1 MKHFK
6 YSFIITFFILCFI
19 IYHGYINGGISSSLN
34 LLWLT
39 VILILMEVSLSF
51 DNAIVNASILK
62 HWNDFW
68 KKMFLTVG
76 MFVAVFGMRLLFPL
90 LIVAFTANLTIFE
103 VWTLALNNPQEYSQK
118 LIAHHTEVSAFGS
131 MFLLLVFLNFLF
143 DDKRELFWIGK
154 FEQKLSTIGK
164 TKFSSYIV
172 SILFLYIFS
181 FLLEDS
187 QKMIFFT
194 AGGWGILVYLS
205 IHLLCNILENSSSN
219 AGNIIKTGSIGGF
232 IYLEVLDASFSFD
245 GVIGAFA
252 ITKDIITIM
261 VGLGVGALFVR
272 SITIYLVEKETLD
285 EYVFLEHGAH
295 YAIGILSFIML
306 LNIKF
311 HIPEAITG
319 FIGIA
324 FILLSLYS
332 SIKYNRRKSSSIIL
346 K

>member
-6 YSFIITFFILCFI
+6 YSFIITFLALCYI
-19 IYHGYINGGISSSLN
+19 IYHGYIQGGISVSMN
-34 LLWLT
+34 MLWLT
-39 VILILMEVSLSF
+39 IILIFMEVSLSF

-68 KKMFLTVG
+68 RKIFLTIG
-76 MFVAVFGMRLLFPL
+76 MIVAVFGMRLLFPL
-90 LIVAFTANLTIFE
+90 LIVAFTAEMGIFE
-103 VWTLALNNPQEYSQK
+103 VWDLALNNPNEYSQR
-118 LIAHHTEVSAFGS
+118 LISHHIEVSAFGS

-143 DDKRELFWIGK
+143 DEERELFWIGK

-164 TKFSSYIV
+164 TKFSAYIT

-187 QKMIFFT
+187 EKMVFFT
-194 AGGWGILVYLS
+194 AGTWGILVYLS
-205 IHLLCNILENSSSN
+205 IHLLCYFLENRAKN
-219 AGNIIKTGSIGGF
+219 VGNIIKTGSIGGF

-252 ITKDIITIM
+252 ITKDIIIIM

-272 SITIYLVEKETLD
+272 SITIYLVEKETLN

-295 YAIGILSFIML
+295 YAIGILAFIML

-319 FIGIA
+319 LIGIV

-332 SIKYNRRKSSSIIL
+332 SIKYNRR
-346 K
+346 

>member
-1 MKHFK
+1 MKYFK

-19 IYHGYINGGISSSLN
+19 IYHGYNQGGISLSLN
-34 LLWLT
+34 MLWLT
-39 VILILMEVSLSF
+39 IILILMEVSLSF

-68 KKMFLTVG
+68 KRMFLTIG
-76 MFVAVFGMRLLFPL
+76 MLVAVFGMRLLFPL
-90 LIVAFTANLTIFE
+90 LIVAFTANLSIFE
-103 VWTLALNNPQEYSQK
+103 VWSLALNNPQEYSQK
-118 LIAHHTEVSAFGS
+118 LISHHIEVSAFGS

-143 DDKRELFWIGK
+143 DEERELFWIGK

-164 TKFSSYIV
+164 TKFSAYIT

-187 QKMIFFT
+187 EKMVFFT
-194 AGGWGILVYLS
+194 AGTWGILVYLS
-205 IHLLCNILENSSSN
+205 IHLLCYFLENRAKN
-219 AGNIIKTGSIGGF
+219 VGNIIKTGSIGGF

-252 ITKDIITIM
+252 ITKDIIIIM
-261 VGLGVGALFVR
+261 LGLGVGALFVR
-272 SITIYLVEKETLD
+272 SITIYLVEKETLN

-295 YAIGILSFIML
+295 YAIGILAFIML

-319 FIGIA
+319 LIGIV

-332 SIKYNRRKSSSIIL
+332 SIKYNRR
-346 K
+346 